1 MPSLN
6 PSNETAIKKMPE
18 NNKQKCYNSLSCV
31 LSVLII
37 LFVVGAIA
45 WDITISKPAMKKSIE
60 EIRTEVKGIHQK
72 IDKQIQAD
80 SMYVEYM
87 EHAHEHLDSIKKLNK

>member
-1 MPSLN
+1 MQ
-6 PSNETAIKKMPE
+6 E

-31 LSVLII
+31 FSILII

-45 WDITISKPAMKKSIE
+45 WDITVSKPAMKKSIE
-60 EIRTEVKGIHQK
+60 EIRTEVKGIHMK

-80 SMYVEYM
+80 SLYVNYM
-87 EHAHEHLDSIKKLNK
+87 EHAQEHLNNIKKMKK

>member
-1 MPSLN
+1 MQ
-6 PSNETAIKKMPE
+6 E

-31 LSVLII
+31 LSILII

-45 WDITISKPAMKKSIE
+45 WDITVSKPAMKKSIE
-60 EIRTEVKGIHQK
+60 EIRTEVKGIHMK

-80 SMYVEYM
+80 SLYVNYM
-87 EHAHEHLDSIKKLNK
+87 EHAQEHLNSIKKMKE